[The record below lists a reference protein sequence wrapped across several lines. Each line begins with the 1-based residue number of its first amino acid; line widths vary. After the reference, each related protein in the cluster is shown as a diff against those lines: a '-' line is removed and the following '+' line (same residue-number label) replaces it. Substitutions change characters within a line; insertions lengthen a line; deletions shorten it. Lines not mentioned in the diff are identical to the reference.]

1 MVGTCI
7 NLQVFLGIKG
17 FIMRLGGR
25 RQSRNVEDR
34 RGQRGAGGMGGGIP
48 IFRGGKLSL
57 GTIVI
62 ALVAWLAFGVNP
74 LQLLGG
80 MSALEVDQSTVSHR
94 GSTGELT
101 DAEGVF
107 VSKVLATTEDI
118 WAEQFRQHQYGRY
131 KEPRLVLYSGA
142 TRTACGLGQGA
153 MGPFY
158 CPSDQTVYLDLEFFR
173 ETGKRMGVRGEFAQG
188 YVIAHE
194 VGHHVQ
200 QILGV
205 LEQTQRAQQRSNQ
218 RQANQISVLTEL
230 QADCFAGIWAHEL
243 AKQGDTIDEKDIRDA
258 MNAAAAVGD
267 DRIQRNTQG
276 YVVPDAFTHGSSEQR
291 VSWFTRGF
299 KTGSI
304 EACNTFAN

>member
-1 MVGTCI
+1 M
-7 NLQVFLGIKG
+7 K
-17 FIMRLGGR
+17 LGGR
-25 RQSRNVEDR
+25 RQSSNVEDR
-34 RGQRGAGGMGGGIP
+34 RGQRSSGGLGGGIP
-48 IFRGGKLSL
+48 VFRGGKLSI

-62 ALVAWLAFGVNP
+62 ALIAWLAFGVNP
-74 LQLLGG
+74 LQLFGG
-80 MSALEVDQSTVSHR
+80 MSSMEVDQSSVSQR
-94 GSTGELT
+94 GSTGQLT
-101 DAEGVF
+101 DEEGVF

-173 ETGKRMGVRGEFAQG
+173 ETGKRMGVRGDFAQG

-205 LEQTQRAQQRSNQ
+205 LEQTQRAQQRSSQ

-230 QADCFAGIWAHEL
+230 QADCYAGIWAHEL
-243 AKQGDTIDEKDIRDA
+243 EKQGDTIDERDVRDA

-291 VSWFTRGF
+291 VSWFTRGL

>member
-1 MVGTCI
+1 
-7 NLQVFLGIKG
+7 
-17 FIMRLGGR
+17 MRLGGR

-34 RGQRGAGGMGGGIP
+34 RGQRGTAGRGRGGGIP
-48 IFRGGKLSL
+48 IFSGGKISI

-62 ALVAWLAFGVNP
+62 ALIAWLAFGVNP
-74 LQLLGG
+74 LQFLG
-80 MSALEVDQSTVSHR
+80 SVDTADYSQSSVSQR
-94 GSTGELT
+94 GTTGELT

-107 VSKVLATTEDI
+107 VAQVLGTTEDI
-118 WAEQFRQHQYGRY
+118 WGEQFRLNQLGGY

-158 CPSDQTVYLDLEFFR
+158 CPSDQTIYLDLEFFR
-173 ETGKRMGVRGEFAQG
+173 DTGKRMGVRGDFAQG

-200 QILGV
+200 RVLGI
-205 LEQTQRAQQRSNQ
+205 LEQTQSAQQRASQ

-243 AKQGDTIDEKDIRDA
+243 QKEGDTIDERDIRDA

-267 DRIQRNTQG
+267 DRIQKNSQG
-276 YVVPDAFTHGSSEQR
+276 YVVPDSFTHGTSAQR
-291 VSWFTRGF
+291 VQWFT
-299 KTGSI
+299 TGLQSGSLQ
-304 EACNTFAN
+304 ACNTFSG

>member
-1 MVGTCI
+1 M
-7 NLQVFLGIKG
+7 K
-17 FIMRLGGR
+17 LGGR

-34 RGQRGAGGMGGGIP
+34 RGQRGSSGRGGIP
-48 IFRGGKLSL
+48 IFSGGKISI

-74 LQLLGG
+74 LQFLGG
-80 MSALEVDQSTVSHR
+80 LDSTSYDQSTVSQR
-94 GSTGELT
+94 GTTGELT

-107 VSKVLATTEDI
+107 VAQVLGTTEDI
-118 WAEQFRQHQYGRY
+118 WSEQFRLHQIGTYR
-131 KEPRLVLYSGA
+131 EPRLVLYDHA

-158 CPSDQTVYLDLEFFR
+158 CPGDQTIYLDLEFFR
-173 ETGKRMGVRGEFAQG
+173 ETGKRMGVRGDFAQG

-200 QILGV
+200 RVLGV
-205 LEQTQRAQQRSNQ
+205 LEQTQAAQQRASQ

-243 AKQGDTIDEKDIRDA
+243 QKQGDTINENDIRDA

-267 DRIQRNTQG
+267 DRIQQNAQG
-276 YVVPDAFTHGSSEQR
+276 YAVPDSFTHGSSAQR
-291 VSWFTRGF
+291 VQWFTIGLQQ
-299 KTGSI
+299 GSLQ
-304 EACNTFAN
+304 ACNTFSG

>member
-1 MVGTCI
+1 
-7 NLQVFLGIKG
+7 
-17 FIMRLGGR
+17 MRLGGR

-34 RGQRGAGGMGGGIP
+34 RGQRVSAGRGGGIP
-48 IFRGGKLSL
+48 VFRGGKISI

-62 ALVAWLAFGVNP
+62 ALIAWLAFGVNP
-74 LQLLGG
+74 LQFLGG
-80 MSALEVDQSTVSHR
+80 MSSLDVEQSSVSQS
-94 GSTGELT
+94 GTTGQLT

-107 VSKVLATTEDI
+107 VAQVLGTTEDI
-118 WAEQFRQHQYGRY
+118 WAQQFRLNQYGDY

-158 CPSDQTVYLDLEFFR
+158 CPTDQTIYLDLEFFR
-173 ETGKRMGVRGEFAQG
+173 DTGKRMGVRGDFAQG

-200 QILGV
+200 RVLGV
-205 LEQTQRAQQRSNQ
+205 LEQTQRAQQRASQ
-218 RQANQISVLTEL
+218 GQANQISVLTEL
-230 QADCFAGIWAHEL
+230 QADCYAGIWAHEL

-276 YVVPDAFTHGSSEQR
+276 YVVPDSFTHGSSEQR
-291 VSWFTRGF
+291 VRWFTRGLEM
-299 KTGSI
+299 GSFQ
-304 EACNTFAN
+304 ACNTFSN

>member
-1 MVGTCI
+1 M
-7 NLQVFLGIKG
+7 K
-17 FIMRLGGR
+17 LGGR

-34 RGQRGAGGMGGGIP
+34 RGQRAPAGRGGGGIP
-48 IFRGGKLSL
+48 IFRGGKLSI

-62 ALVAWLAFGVNP
+62 ALIAWLAFGVNP
-74 LQLLGG
+74 LQFLGG
-80 MSALEVDQSTVSHR
+80 MNSLDVQQSSVSQS
-94 GSTGELT
+94 GTTGQLT

-107 VSKVLATTEDI
+107 VAQVLGTTEDI
-118 WAEQFRQHQYGRY
+118 WAEQFRLNDFGGY

-158 CPSDQTVYLDLEFFR
+158 CPTDQTIYLDLEFFR
-173 ETGKRMGVRGEFAQG
+173 DTGKRMGVRGDFAQG

-200 QILGV
+200 RVLGI
-205 LEQTQRAQQRSNQ
+205 LEQTQRAQQQSSQ

-230 QADCFAGIWAHEL
+230 QADCYAGIWAHEL
-243 AKQGDTIDEKDIRDA
+243 NKQGDTIDDKDIRDA

-276 YVVPDAFTHGSSEQR
+276 YAVPDSFTHGSSEQR
-291 VSWFTRGF
+291 VRWFTRGLEM
-299 KTGSI
+299 GSFQ
-304 EACNTFAN
+304 ACNTFSG